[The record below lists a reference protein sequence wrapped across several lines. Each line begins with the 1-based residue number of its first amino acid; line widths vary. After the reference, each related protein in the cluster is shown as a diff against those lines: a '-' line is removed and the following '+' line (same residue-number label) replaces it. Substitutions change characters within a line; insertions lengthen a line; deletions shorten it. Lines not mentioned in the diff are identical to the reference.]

1 MNFVKIKWY
10 GDWYVFKYDENQN
23 LISKKELVNDA
34 VVSELTYTYDSA
46 IQWAKNTLEVKNDYQ
61 EGISLLY
68 LIYTILDNQEE
79 IKKYE
84 QKAIANGIKKSQ
96 LKRMVKRYL

>member
-10 GDWYVFKYDENQN
+10 GDWYVFKYDENKN
-23 LISKKELVNDA
+23 LISKKELVNDT
-34 VVSELTYTYDSA
+34 VVFEFTYTYDSA

>member
-1 MNFVKIKWY
+1 M
-10 GDWYVFKYDENQN
+10 
-23 LISKKELVNDA
+23 VNDA
-34 VVSELTYTYDSA
+34 VVSELTNTYYSA
-46 IQWAKNTLEVKNDYQ
+46 IQWAKNTLEVKKDYQ